1 MYSSSFLPK
10 GTYDEFGDPALVYY
24 NIDLIHSNTKSNQS
38 LYPVL
43 LDSNYNPPARFT
55 EVRTTPI
62 IHNASNFEMAII
74 SADLNGATKRLP
86 LFIPMIDTN
95 QTIDVYKTVYYVGE
109 GNATNCTASLVVHYV
124 PTDPT
129 ITPPTIIENISNLS
143 NPFYYVYSYD
153 QFLQMINTKLSTFSF
168 GGSVTKP
175 FIRYNSDSGL
185 FDLLMPATL
194 VTGNYYVYFNTDLFN
209 LFSSFPYTKIAGVA
223 PITLSDNCMY
233 RINTNIDQQK
243 QETINGVAYVV
254 VPQEYNTTNNM
265 WSPVQSIV
273 FATTLLPVLNEKT
286 STPLIFDD
294 QNDNTTVKT
303 SSNAFNSVILE
314 FKNEFKGGAD
324 IVQNI
329 SYIPSAEFKMMS
341 LTGSNT
347 PITNVDIIVYWRN
360 RLDNQLNQLYLPNFS
375 NITIKMLFRRKN

>member
-10 GTYDEFGDPALVYY
+10 GTYDEYGDAALVYY

-38 LYPVL
+38 LAPVL

-62 IHNASNFEMAII
+62 IYNASNFEMAII

-95 QTIDVYKTVYYVGE
+95 QIIDVNKTVYWVGE
-109 GNATNCTASLVVHYV
+109 GDPTICTASLNVTYV

-129 ITPPTIIENISNLS
+129 ITAPTSALSQNLS
-143 NPFYYVYSYD
+143 NPYYYVYTYN
-153 QFLQMINTKLSTFSF
+153 QFLQMINTQLSALSF

-209 LFSSFPYTKIAGVA
+209 LFSSFPYTKVAGVA
-223 PITLSDNCMY
+223 PITTDDNCMY

-243 QETINGVAYVV
+243 QETINAVAYVV

-273 FATTLLPVLNEKT
+273 FASTLLPVLNEKT

-314 FKNEFKGGAD
+314 FKNEFKEGAD

-329 SYIPSAEFKMMS
+329 SYTPSAEFKMMS

>member
-10 GTYDEFGDPALVYY
+10 GTYDEYGDPALVYY
-24 NIDLIHSNTKSNQS
+24 NIDLIHSNTNSNQS
-38 LYPVL
+38 LVPVL

-62 IHNASNFEMAII
+62 VNNASNFEMAII

-86 LFIPMIDTN
+86 LFIPMIDTTQTASVN
-95 QTIDVYKTVYYVGE
+95 QTVYWLGE
-109 GNATNCTASLVVHYV
+109 GDANYCTDSKVVMYV

-129 ITPPTIIENISNLS
+129 INAPSSALSQNLS
-143 NPFYYVYSYD
+143 NPYYYVYSYN
-153 QFLQMINTKLSTFSF
+153 QFLKMINTELSALSF
-168 GGSVTKP
+168 ASSATKP
-175 FIRYNSDSGL
+175 FIRYNSDSDL
-185 FDLLMPATL
+185 FDLLMPTTL
-194 VTGNYYVYFNTDLFN
+194 VSGNWYVYFNTVLFN
-209 LFSSFPYTKIAGVA
+209 LFSSFPYTKVVGSSS
-223 PITLSDNCMY
+223 TLTDNNCMY
-233 RINTNIDQQK
+233 RINTNIAQQK

-254 VPQEYNTTNNM
+254 VPQEYSTTNSM

-273 FATTLLPVLNEKT
+273 FASTLLPVLNEKT

-314 FKNEFKGGAD
+314 FRNDFKEGAE
-324 IVQNI
+324 IVQNLL
-329 SYIPSAEFKMMS
+329 YTPNAEFKMMS

-375 NITIKMLFRRKN
+375 NITIKILFRRKN

>member
-10 GTYDEFGDPALVYY
+10 GTYDDYGDAALVYY
-24 NIDLIHSNTKSNQS
+24 NIDLIHSNTNSNQS
-38 LYPVL
+38 LATVVL
-43 LDSNYNPPARFT
+43 DTNYNPPARFT

-62 IHNASNFEMAII
+62 IYNASNFEMAII

-95 QTIDVYKTVYYVGE
+95 QTASVNKTVYWVGQ
-109 GNATNCTASLVVHYV
+109 GDATNCTASLNVTYV
-124 PTDPT
+124 PTDTT
-129 ITPPTIIENISNLS
+129 ITAPTSAISQNLS
-143 NPFYYVYSYD
+143 NPYYYVYTYN
-153 QFLQMINTKLSTFSF
+153 QFLQMINTQLTALSF
-168 GGSVTKP
+168 GASATKP

-185 FDLLMPATL
+185 FDLLMPTTL
-194 VTGNYYVYFNTDLFN
+194 VAASYYVYFNTDLFN
-209 LFSSFPYTKIAGVA
+209 LFSSFPYTKVQGVA
-223 PITLSDNCMY
+223 PITTSDNCMY
-233 RINTNIDQQK
+233 RINTFVGQQK

-273 FATTLLPVLNEKT
+273 FASTLLPVLNEKT
-286 STPLIFDD
+286 STPLIFDE
-294 QNDNTTVKT
+294 QNDNNTVKT

-314 FKNEFKGGAD
+314 FKNEFKQGAD

-329 SYIPSAEFKMMS
+329 SYTPSAEFKMMS

-375 NITIKMLFRRKN
+375 NITIKILFRRKN